1 MRLFT
6 QADLRTRAT
15 AVTGAGEV
23 TPLSPDISPKM
34 DACILRQRK
43 DDESGS
49 ETDEFA
55 TQVAETA
62 KSIVKTCRNTVSST
76 ASIVSHESL
85 PEWMKDNDF
94 IVHGH
99 RQPMPSFRHC
109 FRTIFHVHTETGN
122 IWTHLFGFALVSLIT
137 AFSFCQSRFGR

>member
-1 MRLFT
+1 MQRRL
-6 QADLRTRAT
+6 QGGYR
-15 AVTGAGEV
+15 GEV

-94 IVHGH
+94 LVHGH